1 MSLDIT
7 FKNTG
12 ESFNI
17 THNLATMAKECT
29 LGNDFT
35 LYDMLWDAEKKA
47 VNNSGNLAEK
57 LPFAIWKLYR
67 MATFFD
73 QFDARALYGNDW
85 GLREHLIKFCE
96 DLLLYAIKHPC
107 EMFEVSK

>member
-12 ESFNI
+12 ESFTI

-29 LGNDFT
+29 LKNVTF
-35 LYDMLWDAEKKA
+35 YDILWNAEEKS
-47 VNNSGNLAEK
+47 VNNSNNLAKK
-57 LPFAIWKLYR
+57 LPFAIWKLHR
-67 MATFFD
+67 MATFFN
-73 QFDARALYGNDW
+73 QFDAKALYGNDW

-96 DLLLYAIKHPC
+96 DLLLYAIKHPLQ
-107 EMFEVSK
+107 MFEVSK